1 MQETEARLEKKKIK
15 REKRNTIVKAETKV
29 SENVIRRRKNA
40 FSFQILCKNRPSS
53 ENLHHCYIRKL
64 ERLTQFQANFET

>member
-53 ENLHHCYIRKL
+53 EN
-64 ERLTQFQANFET
+64 